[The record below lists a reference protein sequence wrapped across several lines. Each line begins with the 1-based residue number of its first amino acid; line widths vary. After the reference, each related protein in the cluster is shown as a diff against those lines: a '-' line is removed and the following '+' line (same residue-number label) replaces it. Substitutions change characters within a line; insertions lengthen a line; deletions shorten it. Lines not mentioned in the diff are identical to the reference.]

1 MKEAYLR
8 SVGALLDCPAKER
21 ERLLERLED
30 AVSAYLEDAPD
41 AGEMEL
47 IENFGAPEVCAAQL
61 LAECDPMAV
70 ADARRRRK
78 CHNRILIAALT
89 VFLALAVGVAAY
101 LWSNGGLVV
110 IEAKEYVNGFPE
122 DITRGEVTYHF
133 DEEDIS

>member
-8 SVGALLDCPAKER
+8 SVGALLDCPVKER

-41 AGEMEL
+41 AGETEL
-47 IENFGAPEVCAAQL
+47 MENFGAPEVCAVQL

-78 CHNRILIAALT
+78 RHNRILIAALT
-89 VFLALAVGVAAY
+89 VLLALAVSVAAY

-110 IEAKEYVNGFPE
+110 IETKEYVNGFPE
-122 DITRGEVTYHF
+122 DITRGGVTYHF